1 MPARL
6 SARLSA
12 SLPRSPA
19 PLRAVALA
27 LALLALP
34 TWGWAQASVPQ
45 APAAVS
51 RMGAE
56 ASKGQDPQQLRRSL
70 MLQPRIPRQQRAQQ
84 PLFLEGGRVEGRA
97 ELETT
102 VEGQSVL
109 RRADIVM
116 RADRIHY
123 DQPTDTARAQGQVR
137 VNRAGDVFEGPA
149 LELQVDAFQGFFSA
163 PRYRLLKNDAHGQAE
178 RIDFLDND
186 RINIHRSSYTTC
198 QRSDERSW
206 RPAWMLTAKEIRL
219 DNEAGV
225 GVATGAM
232 LRVFGV
238 PVVPL
243 PYLSFPFSD
252 ERKSGLLPAT
262 TGGDSVNGTVV
273 SVPYYWN
280 IAPNRDATITP
291 TLMGLRGLEL
301 GSEFRYLEPD
311 FRGRA
316 RLNVLPDDRLRDGR
330 NRWALGLEHQDR
342 LAREPFPGGL
352 GVTLRVNRVSDND
365 YWRDFGRNSIT
376 QSQRLLG
383 SEGALTWTP
392 PGARWNLS
400 ARALAWQT
408 LQSPDTII
416 PPYDRLP
423 QVTAR
428 YADNLPAGMRGQLLA
443 EYTQFQSV
451 SSLTLQ
457 PNAQR
462 ALLIGSV
469 SRSWRDPGYFVT
481 PQLRL
486 HARHYQFDAP
496 LSVSGESSA
505 GVTVPTFSLDSGLVL
520 ERDTQWF
527 GRSLLQTLEPRAYYV
542 YTPHRAQ
549 SHLPN
554 YDSAATDF
562 NFATIFTDGA
572 YAGNDRISDNNLIT
586 LGLTS
591 RFQDAANGAQL
602 ARLGVAQRLRFA
614 DQRVTLTAAD
624 LGATD
629 RISDLLVGGSVNWTP
644 QWSTDLTAQYDPRQR
659 LSERAT
665 LNARYSPSRY
675 RLIQGAYRFQRDTNR
690 QVDLS
695 WQWPV
700 NDLWGD
706 RGQDQGLGRGLGG
719 DRWYSVGRL
728 NMNLV
733 EKRLIDSIVGL
744 EYDGC
749 CWVGRVMLER
759 LRVGAPTAQTR
770 LLFQIELIGFSRL
783 GDNVLGALRTNIPR
797 YEFLHGQVAPPSRF
811 TRYD

>member
-1 MPARL
+1 MSARL
-6 SARLSA
+6 SARFSA

-34 TWGWAQASVPQ
+34 TWGWAQAIAPQ

-56 ASKGQDPQQLRRSL
+56 ASKGQNPQQLRRSL

-84 PLFLEGGRVEGRA
+84 PLFLEGGRVEGRT

-102 VEGQSVL
+102 VEGQAVL

-243 PYLSFPFSD
+243 PYLSFPLSD
-252 ERKSGLLPAT
+252 DRKSGLLPAT

-316 RLNVLPDDRLRDGR
+316 RLNALPDDRLRDGR

-462 ALLIGSV
+462 ALLIGTLA
-469 SRSWRDPGYFVT
+469 RTWRDPGYFVT

-505 GVTVPTFSLDSGLVL
+505 GVTVPTFSLDSGLIL

-549 SHLPN
+549 SQLPN

-675 RLIQGAYRFQRDTNR
+675 RLVQGAYRFQRDTNR

-706 RGQDQGLGRGLGG
+706 RGQDQGSGRGLGG

-749 CWVGRVMLER
+749 CWVGRVLLER